1 MLEVRLCTLEI
12 RYREEMMLDQ
22 NTHIDEG
29 VELFKAGKFDEAIRI
44 LERASRE
51 YPNSY
56 EAFVYLGAG
65 YAQQGRHNAA
75 IGAFRRACEIKP
87 GSPRVHYNLGQAYE
101 AAGVPREAWFEYKNA
116 LEIDPEYGLA
126 RGALISLSQRLPK
139 LLSGGIEV
147 AA

>member
-1 MLEVRLCTLEI
+1 MRATGTS
-12 RYREEMMLDQ
+12 RYFRDAMTEQ
-22 NTHIDEG
+22 ITN
-29 VELFKAGKFDEAIRI
+29 VELGIMLFKEGDFEQAVGI
-44 LERASRE
+44 LEDASRE

-56 EAFVYLGAG
+56 EAFVYLGAA

-75 IGAFRRACEIKP
+75 IGALKRAAEIKP

-101 AAGVPREAWFEYKNA
+101 AAGVPREAWFEYKKA
-116 LEIDPEYGLA
+116 LELDPNYGLA

-139 LLSGGIEV
+139 LLGRGIEV